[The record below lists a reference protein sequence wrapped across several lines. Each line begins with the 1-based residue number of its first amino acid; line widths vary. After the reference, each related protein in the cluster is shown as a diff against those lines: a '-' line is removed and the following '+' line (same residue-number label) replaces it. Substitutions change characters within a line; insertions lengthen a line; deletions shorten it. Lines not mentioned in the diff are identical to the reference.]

1 MQYLN
6 PLSWARWAF
15 QFFVAWLG
23 SIQWRGAVLALPATI
38 VLLMMVAGSAI
49 VASQSNDW
57 RESLVDRRLGKAA
70 KQENYEVAELLLR
83 RRIKAS
89 PEDPKLKL
97 QLARV
102 RDQRGDTERATEL
115 FRSLAFERKNAEA
128 AKWLLG
134 NRFDLDQRRDWSP
147 EQNQEFGQLTD
158 IALRSDPND
167 IVSNTLRADY
177 LLRSGEI
184 KRAIPHI
191 EKLVSRQPT
200 RGLDLAQLYRV
211 VGDNDSATK
220 TAENTASV
228 LQDLVA
234 ANPGEVSLRV
244 THAKALVFLENYP
257 DAYRTL
263 AVGFEKSK
271 DNRLRP
277 LIAQTLVLYSD
288 SLRAK
293 STDAKTLQNCLKLI
307 GKASEYAPADPLV
320 MRAISDTIIA
330 TLNQDDA
337 QTTALRNALLEGAAP
352 GIVHFIKGTV
362 AMLEND
368 TELAKRELELAY
380 REMPQS
386 AAILNNL
393 AVAKTGLAKESKD
406 PAALADALKLVNQA
420 IDSTTG
426 KPQAS
431 NQLAYFIETRAQVY
445 LAQENYVDAISDFEK
460 ILTVEPL
467 KLAVHRGLA
476 DAYRALEQPDV
487 ADLHARAADNIVAQQ
502 AKQAADKRDAME
514 VYGESLRNQSSGTNP
529 TASGQDLP
537 AEGDRSGTG
546 SATSDAAVETLQI
559 DPTPT
564 TDPPAPAEPGA
575 GTDSPDESDSVR

>member
-15 QFFVAWLG
+15 QFFFAWLS
-23 SIQWRGAVLALPATI
+23 SIQWRGALMALPATI

-57 RESLVDRRLGKAA
+57 RDSLVDRRLRKAA

-83 RRIKAS
+83 RRIKAA

-102 RDQRGDTERATEL
+102 RDQRGDTERATDL
-115 FRSLAFERKNAEA
+115 FRSLAFEQKNAEA
-128 AKWLLG
+128 ATWLLR
-134 NRFDLDQRRDWSP
+134 NRFELDQRQDWSA
-147 EQNQEFGQLTD
+147 EQNQEFGQLTE
-158 IALRSDPND
+158 IALASDPND
-167 IVSNTLRADY
+167 AVSNTLRADY
-177 LLRSGEI
+177 LLRKGDI
-184 KRAIPHI
+184 RGAIPHI

-200 RGLDLAQLYRV
+200 RGLDLAQLYQA
-211 VGDNDSATK
+211 VGDDTSAMT
-220 TAENTASV
+220 TAQRTEKV
-228 LQDLVA
+228 LKDLVA
-234 ANPGEVSLRV
+234 ANPAEVSLRAA
-244 THAKALVFLENYP
+244 HAKALVFLKQYP

-263 AVGFEKSK
+263 AAGFEKSQ

-277 LIAQTLVLYSD
+277 LIAQTLVMYSD
-288 SLRAK
+288 SLRAN

-362 AMLEND
+362 AMLEED

-380 REMPQS
+380 RQMPQS

-393 AVAKTGLAKESKD
+393 AVAKTNLAKESND
-406 PAALADALKLVNQA
+406 AAALADALKLVNQA
-420 IDSTTG
+420 IESTAG

-431 NQLAYFIETRAQVY
+431 KQLAYFIETRAQVY
-445 LAQENYVDAISDFEK
+445 LAQQNYVDAISDFEK

-467 KLAVHRGLA
+467 KLSVHRGLA
-476 DAYRALEQPDV
+476 DAYRALKQPDV
-487 ADLHARAADNIVAQQ
+487 AELHARAAENIVSQR

-514 VYGESLRNQSSGTNP
+514 VYGESLRNESSGT
-529 TASGQDLP
+529 
-537 AEGDRSGTG
+537 E
-546 SATSDAAVETLQI
+546 SATSDAPVETLQL
-559 DPTPT
+559 DPAAT
-564 TDPPAPAEPGA
+564 TDPPASAEPGG
-575 GTDSPDESDSVR
+575 GTDSSDQSDSVR